1 MNLAQILWSQGISG
15 IFVGENRACTVWS
28 WMTNRN
34 NSCGELG
41 VKWLLSC
48 LDHVFL
54 WQMYQRCIYFLK
66 TEIYRSLV
74 NVCKCYKLLRWIWFS
89 EVKFQ
94 KNNKFCTHFLNLTPP
109 KTNVTETT
117 FTNHL
122 GRFVSP
128 SSKVTGDSPAIAMLV
143 FWRFLEGICCLWLFM
158 AVVNLPRPPPF
169 PERTPPRNSRP
180 YDQRLNNHWFPMF

>member
-1 MNLAQILWSQGISG
+1 MNLAQNLVISRHFLAFLLAKTEPAQFDPG
-15 IFVGENRACTVWS
+15 WP
-28 WMTNRN
+28 NRN
-34 NSCGELG
+34 TFLRRIGGQVTAVMSGSRFFCG
-41 VKWLLSC
+41 KC
-48 LDHVFL
+48 T
-54 WQMYQRCIYFLK
+54 QRCIYFLK

-158 AVVNLPRPPPF
+158 AVVNLPRPPLSRTYPL
-169 PERTPPRNSRP
+169 PEIAGLMISA
-180 YDQRLNNHWFPMF
+180 